1 MFGRHVACNPD
12 AFCWLAVPVARGQ
25 PVVANAVGRC
35 LVKGGCLVLL
45 FFGNVNLCLLRLLVH
60 FAFCN
65 VCLLQ
70 DTVGPLLAWLYKFSG
85 PVTSRKLAATGRL
98 LV

>member
-1 MFGRHVACNPD
+1 MS
-12 AFCWLAVPVARGQ
+12 LATLLPSAGWRCLLPAGNLLSQ
-25 PVVANAVGRC
+25 MPLQRRC

-45 FFGNVNLCLLRLLVH
+45 FLGNVNLCLLRLLVH